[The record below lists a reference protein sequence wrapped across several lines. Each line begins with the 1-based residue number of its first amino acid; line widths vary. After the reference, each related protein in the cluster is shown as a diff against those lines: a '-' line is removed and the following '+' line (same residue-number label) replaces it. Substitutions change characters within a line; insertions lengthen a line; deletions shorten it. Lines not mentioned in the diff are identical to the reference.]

1 MVNSVRAK
9 EGTGLGHFWERGRKT
24 WRLARRLFE
33 FAIGLFFLSL
43 AVVGGEAS
51 VMEWKHYLNHPS
63 LGLSVLVYVC
73 VGFTVALIFFALYSF
88 LKARSIR

>member
-1 MVNSVRAK
+1 MYSARASDNAGLASV
-9 EGTGLGHFWERGRKT
+9 GGRMRRI

-33 FAIGLFFLSL
+33 FAIGIFFLSL

-51 VMEWKHYLNHPS
+51 VMEWKHYLKHPS

-73 VGFTVALIFFALYSF
+73 VAFTIALIFFALYSF